1 MEIKFGTSGL
11 RGLASEL
18 LDGPAAG
25 FTTAFV
31 QHLVASGKINPGDE
45 ITVGRDLRSS
55 SPDIALA
62 CIGALLKAGMR
73 PIDCGITATPALAL
87 FAGSKGRAAIMV
99 SGSHIPADRN
109 GLKFYT
115 PDGEIGKTDEHAISS
130 IASGGSPADKLPHG
144 GVSSS
149 SNAMELYDR
158 RYRALAEAL
167 SLNGL
172 RIGVYQHSSVL
183 RDFLPDLLVHLGA
196 KVVPL
201 GRSEVFVP
209 VDTEALDPS

>member
-62 CIGALLKAGMR
+62 CMDALLEAGMR

-87 FAGSKGRAAIMV
+87 FAGNRGLAAIMV

-109 GLKFYT
+109 GLKFYR
-115 PDGEIGKTDEHAISS
+115 PDGEIGKADELAISS
-130 IASGGSPADKLPHG
+130 MAKRPAPAAGITRSDVISSGT
-144 GVSSS
+144 
-149 SNAMELYDR
+149 AMELYDR
-158 RYRALAEAL
+158 RYRALEGTV
-167 SLNGL
+167 SLEGF
-172 RIGVYQHSSVL
+172 RIGVYQH
-183 RDFLPDLLVHLGA
+183 
-196 KVVPL
+196 
-201 GRSEVFVP
+201 
-209 VDTEALDPS
+209 